1 MKLSTILH
9 KQQLTKTGT
18 SRSLSRFAWLSI
30 GAAIATIILKS
41 AAYFVTGSVG
51 LLSDA
56 VESFV
61 NLVAAILA
69 LIALTIAERPPD
81 ATHPYGHSKAEY
93 FASISEG
100 FFILIA
106 AGSIGYA
113 AITRLTHV
121 TPIVQPGL
129 GIMIST
135 GASLINLIVAL
146 VLLRAGKKYR
156 SITLTSD
163 AHHLLTDVWTSA
175 AVVVGIAVV
184 AITNIQI
191 LDPIVALIVSTN
203 IVFSGVRIL
212 KQSAFGFM
220 DTAII
225 PEDMALVSKILA
237 PYEKQGILFHG
248 FRSRQSAS
256 RRFLTFHVL
265 VPGTWSVRKGHDLIE
280 KIEKDIHATFE
291 KMTVTTHLEP
301 KEDPRS
307 QEDISIDRE

>member
-1 MKLSTILH
+1 M
-9 KQQLTKTGT
+9 T
-18 SRSLSRFAWLSI
+18 SPARFAWLSI
-30 GAAIATIILKS
+30 GAAISTILLKS
-41 AAYFVTGSVG
+41 AAYLVTGSVG

-61 NLVAAILA
+61 NLIAAILA

-81 ATHPYGHSKAEY
+81 AIHTYGHTKAEY

-100 FFILIA
+100 FFILVA

-113 AITRLTHV
+113 AISRLAHV
-121 TPIVQPGL
+121 TPIEQPGL
-129 GIMIST
+129 GIAIST
-135 GASLINLIVAL
+135 TASLINLVVAL
-146 VLLRAGKKYR
+146 VLLRAGKKHR

-163 AHHLLTDVWTSA
+163 AHHLLTDVWTSV
-175 AVVVGIAVV
+175 AVIAGIAVV
-184 AITNIQI
+184 AVTNIQI
-191 LDPIVALIVSTN
+191 LDPIIALLVSTN

-265 VPGTWSVRKGHDLIE
+265 VPGMWTVRKGHNVVE
-280 KIEKDIHATFE
+280 KIESDIRSKFE

-307 QEDISIDRE
+307 QQDISIDRE